1 MGKTA
6 DLQCS
11 YLLGMVHS
19 VFITL
24 DEAELVQELSPTIL
38 YGRERSLAVLD
49 EFPIV
54 YQETKEWWEPII
66 EKVNIA
72 VNTAKETFSPRMI
85 VAFGSMICND
95 LLDELCNAEKRTM
108 ILELSEILDQLDHHL
123 DDGKENFDD
132 YRQIDPILDDVYS
145 VIGFQHE
152 WKYQKW
158 LKKMERRA
166 KRATK

>member
-1 MGKTA
+1 MGKSS
-6 DLQCS
+6 DLQTS
-11 YLLGMVHS
+11 YLLGLVHS

-24 DEAELVQELSPTIL
+24 DEDNLIQELSPTVL

-72 VNTAKETFSPRMI
+72 VNTAKETFSSRMI

-95 LLDELCNAEKRTM
+95 ILDEFCNAEKRAM
-108 ILELSEILDQLDHHL
+108 IIELREILDQLDHHL

-158 LKKMERRA
+158 VKKMERRA
-166 KRATK
+166 KRASK